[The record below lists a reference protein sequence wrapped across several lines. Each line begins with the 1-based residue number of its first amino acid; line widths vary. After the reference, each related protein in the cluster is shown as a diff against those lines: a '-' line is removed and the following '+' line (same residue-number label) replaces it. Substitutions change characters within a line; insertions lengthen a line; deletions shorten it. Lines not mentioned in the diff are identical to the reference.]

1 MKKLILSAIAIMALG
16 TAAQAQDEGG
26 FKVGIHAGLPMGD
39 AGDFYSF
46 NAGVD
51 VAYMFPIS
59 DEFLLGV
66 TTGYSYFGGKDVDAV
81 ITGLEGFEG
90 IPGFEAF
97 TAKVEKMNAAFIP
110 VAAAA
115 KYSISESIFVGADL
129 GYALYVGDGEGDG
142 GFLYQP
148 KVGWQSESIEVFA
161 SYKGIAVEGTSISTV
176 GIGAAYKF

>member
-1 MKKLILSAIAIMALG
+1 MKKIILSAIAIMALG

-26 FKVGIHAGLPMGD
+26 FKVGIHAGIPMGD

-51 VAYMFPIS
+51 VAYMFPIA

-66 TTGYSYFGGKDVDAV
+66 TSGYSYFAGK
-81 ITGLEGFEG
+81 EFEQTYS
-90 IPGFEAF
+90 PGFGMPAITVTGPKVNGAF
-97 TAKVEKMNAAFIP
+97 LP

-115 KYSISESIFVGADL
+115 KYSLSESFFIGADL
-129 GYALYVGDGEGDG
+129 GYALYIGDGEGDG
-142 GFLYQP
+142 GAYYQP

-161 SYKGIAVEGTSISTV
+161 SYKGIAVEDTSISTIGV
-176 GIGAAYKF
+176 GAAYKF